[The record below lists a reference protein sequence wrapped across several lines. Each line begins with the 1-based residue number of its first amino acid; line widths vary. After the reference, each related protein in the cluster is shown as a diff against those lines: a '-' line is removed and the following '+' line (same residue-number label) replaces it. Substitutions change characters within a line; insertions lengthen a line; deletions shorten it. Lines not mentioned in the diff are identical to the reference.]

1 MTQGQSN
8 ETKLNNNKN
17 EISSNN
23 NKNNNHAYN
32 NNNKSNESKIK
43 NSSSNNQAS
52 NKTQS
57 NSINKNQNNENNKFI
72 ANKSRN
78 NFISNME
85 DQNNELV
92 EEKIRLP
99 LKFGWRRE
107 TIIKEVHKNGIKGDV
122 IYYSPCSKKLRTFQ
136 EIERVRPFST
146 HIYIHFLF

>member
-1 MTQGQSN
+1 MNQ
-8 ETKLNNNKN
+8 KLK
-17 EISSNN
+17 IRLLI
-23 NKNNNHAYN
+23 NNHQAL
-32 NNNKSNESKIK
+32 NK
-43 NSSSNNQAS
+43 A
-52 NKTQS
+52 QS
-57 NSINKNQNNENNKFI
+57 NSINNNQNNENNKLT
-72 ANKSRN
+72 NKSRN

-136 EIERVRPFST
+136 EIERVRRF
-146 HIYIHFLF
+146 IL